1 MITLNNF
8 YFLHNVSAAME
19 SPVTHSM
26 RGESLMLQ
34 VEGTASSMKIQVLG
48 CSDLA
53 SEEFHVLS
61 GLDMAYNLSN
71 EITQKGLYIFG
82 IEGITKIKVVLSEV
96 SGGAI
101 SAFGKITAGV

>member
-8 YFLHNVSAAME
+8 YFLNNVSAAIE

-71 EITQKGLYIFG
+71 EITQIMMCRLY
-82 IEGITKIKVVLSEV
+82 
-96 SGGAI
+96 
-101 SAFGKITAGV
+101 